1 LVHLQTVHKVLRAF
15 AGKVCESVKRERTFK
30 FAKTKITAE
39 AGVEMACYQED
50 IFKLLTILAK
60 MN

>member
-1 LVHLQTVHKVLRAF
+1 VLRAF

>member
-1 LVHLQTVHKVLRAF
+1 VLRAF

-39 AGVEMACYQED
+39 AGVAWYQED